1 LQHTGFVAMN
11 PNRHVSSHYDY
22 FQNLIKGDDSSTES
36 HRQFYDEYN
45 AVLDM
50 DANYYLETIATV
62 FQDFKL
68 VNDSWDVLNEQG
80 ESEHVSPQDIS
91 TTALLTVEGEL
102 DDISGSGQT
111 AAAHDLCT
119 GIPKAKRQ
127 HYEVEGAGHY
137 GIFSGRRWRD
147 MVYPVVKAF
156 ILSNNGQASTSAQK
170 SRSVVAKASK
180 AAAPAA
186 AKSTRR
192 RSA

>member
-1 LQHTGFVAMN
+1 MLPSVEN
-11 PNRHVSSHYDY
+11 S
-22 FQNLIKGDDSSTES
+22 
-36 HRQFYDEYN
+36 
-45 AVLDM
+45 
-50 DANYYLETIATV
+50 
-62 FQDFKL
+62 
-68 VNDSWDVLNEQG
+68 
-80 ESEHVSPQDIS
+80 S

-147 MVYPVVKAF
+147 MVYPVVKSF
-156 ILSNNGQASTSAQK
+156 ILSNNGTK
-170 SRSVVAKASK
+170 T
-180 AAAPAA
+180 AA
-186 AKSTRR
+186 AKTSGNTAKPKSATKTTRR